1 MSKPGKFATL
11 IVSIWAR
18 IKKVLTPLISSD
30 EGLTVE
36 TTAGDITLCAQ
47 DTVRICNNALYIL
60 NHEQNGDQYLYFYN
74 GGITGAS
81 IRWDSTLNRFVF
93 SHPIDGSIS
102 DADTLDGQHGSY
114 YLDRANHTGTQT
126 RSTISDFQHELSGAE
141 HTGNLPE
148 SRVTFD
154 TVNGHD
160 HDGVNS
166 KLIDHVGSADDADK
180 LDGQHGSYYLDR
192 ANHTG
197 TQTRSTIS
205 DFAHKNTHVSGGS
218 DAFTSTDTVECA
230 VLRIK
235 EGGGTIL
242 LMGAINDGNLLVRSG
257 TNIIGLDRNS
267 GTGLGDITVTKI
279 TFA

>member
-1 MSKPGKFATL
+1 MYMKYNGP
-11 IVSIWAR
+11 
-18 IKKVLTPLISSD
+18 D
-30 EGLTVE
+30 
-36 TTAGDITLCAQ
+36 
-47 DTVRICNNALYIL
+47 
-60 NHEQNGDQYLYFYN
+60 GDQYIYFYE
-74 GGITGAS
+74 GTPTGAY
-81 IRWDSTLNRFVF
+81 IKWDSTQNKFVF

-102 DADTLDGQHGSY
+102 
-114 YLDRANHTGTQT
+114 
-126 RSTISDFQHELSGAE
+126 
-141 HTGNLPE
+141 
-148 SRVTFD
+148 
-154 TVNGHD
+154 
-160 HDGVNS
+160 
-166 KLIDHVGSADDADK
+166 DADK

-205 DFAHKNTHVSGGS
+205 DFAHKDTHKTGGSDAFTNTDTIEALVKRIQAQGPTNLEIGAIGDGQFLKRSSGSIVGSSIAVGDLPAHKDTHVSGGS

-242 LMGAINDGNLLVRSG
+242 LMGAVADGNLLVRSG

>member
-11 IVSIWAR
+11 IVSIWAK

-36 TTAGDITLCAQ
+36 TTAGDITLCAH

-81 IRWDSTLNRFVF
+81 IKLDSTLNRFVF
-93 SHPIDGSIS
+93 SHPVDGSIS
-102 DADTLDGQHGSY
+102 
-114 YLDRANHTGTQT
+114 
-126 RSTISDFQHELSGAE
+126 
-141 HTGNLPE
+141 
-148 SRVTFD
+148 
-154 TVNGHD
+154 
-160 HDGVNS
+160 
-166 KLIDHVGSADDADK
+166 DADK

-192 ANHTG
+192 SHHTG

-205 DFAHKNTHVSGGS
+205 DFAHKDTHVSGGS
-218 DAFTSTDTVECA
+218 DAFTSTDTIEALIKRIQAQGPVNLDIGTIGDGQFLKRSSGSIVGSSIAVSDLPAHKDTHVSGGSDAFTSTDIVECA

-267 GTGLGDITVTKI
+267 GTGLGNITVTKI